1 MAEEETST
9 TAKEGENLLG
19 PPSFTE
25 LENGRFKCVE
35 TGHEVLSKDKESYS
49 QSKRCRLGLVNHA
62 LSTRKAPLN
71 MFKQDPLNRSKLVCK
86 LTGDTVNKTEE
97 HIWKHING
105 RRFLNKLELKE
116 MGKLV
121 PNGKSAEG
129 EEKKEHGDGDGNGD
143 DKENKK
149 KRKKKKKKKDK
160 KAKTVE
166 EIVTEIRDVPADGES
181 DDSEVEEAEFWMPP
195 KGARWDFEDGDD
207 RWGSDEEAELDE
219 DGEGMEAA
227 HVFAILVSDDA
238 VEDVSKESD
247 DLSCRTK
254 RMAIEIGPS
263 SNAPRKKKSKKNSK
277 A

>member
-9 TAKEGENLLG
+9 TGKEGENLLG

-105 RRFLNKLELKE
+105 RRFLNKLEQKE

-129 EEKKEHGDGDGNGD
+129 EEKKERGDGNGD
-143 DKENKK
+143 DKEKK

-166 EIVTEIRDVPADGES
+166 EIVTEIRDVPADEES
-181 DDSEVEEAEFWMPP
+181 DDSEGEEAEFWMPP
-195 KGARWDFEDGDD
+195 KGARWDFDDGYD
-207 RWGSDEEAELDE
+207 RWGSDEEAELEE
-219 DGEGMEAA
+219 DGEGMEAE
-227 HVFAILVSDDA
+227 DA
-238 VEDVSKESD
+238 VEDVSKESE

-254 RMAIEIGPS
+254 RMAIEIGPG

>member
-1 MAEEETST
+1 MAEEETT
-9 TAKEGENLLG
+9 TTTEKEGENLLG

-121 PNGKSAEG
+121 PNEKSAEG
-129 EEKKEHGDGDGNGD
+129 EEKKEHGDGNGD
-143 DKENKK
+143 DKEKK

-166 EIVTEIRDVPADGES
+166 EIVTEIRDVPDEES
-181 DDSEVEEAEFWMPP
+181 DDNEGEEAEFWMPP
-195 KGARWDFEDGDD
+195 KGARWDFDDGYD
-207 RWGSDEEAELDE
+207 RWGSDEEAELEE
-219 DGEGMEAA
+219 DGEGMEAE
-227 HVFAILVSDDA
+227 DA
-238 VEDVSKESD
+238 VEDVSKESE

-254 RMAIEIGPS
+254 RMAIEIGPG

>member
-219 DGEGMEAA
+219 DGEGMEA
-227 HVFAILVSDDA
+227 